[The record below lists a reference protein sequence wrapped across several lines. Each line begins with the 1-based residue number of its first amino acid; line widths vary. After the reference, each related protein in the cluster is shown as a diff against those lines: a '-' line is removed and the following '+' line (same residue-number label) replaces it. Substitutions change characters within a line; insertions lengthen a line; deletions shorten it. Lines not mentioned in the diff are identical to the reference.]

1 MSFSEISMSF
11 AHTGSVTGSQH
22 SKKSFTRTALGATI
36 GLVLSTNALAG
47 FPTLYGKLQLTAGQ
61 YDFEKID
68 FAPTAAGATT
78 YRHIGATDVTTELD
92 SFTVE
97 SIGSRLGVQGDFDA
111 AAGINVFYRVEYG
124 VDADNGTNSNGREL
138 VQRNIFGGLRGDWG
152 ALLAGKND
160 TPLRSLAGRNGTIVK
175 DSYVPAVQRTDI
187 DRFNEA
193 PLADIGTYLVGE
205 NRVDNVIQYTSP
217 ILLGGLEI
225 NIAAVQGEETGVEQS
240 ATNQQN
246 DNDFASGQSVSVG
259 YGKTGWL
266 FGAAYESNVV
276 NSDTLRAI
284 GEVTFGPIK
293 LGAIYQTAERHEDYD
308 TLGGFGTFVN
318 STPTT
323 VGAQNGLNP
332 FSEWDGA
339 AGTAYKEQDGYVLNG
354 VWKIAGP
361 WSAKFQYANSTS
373 TPSNETY
380 SDVEL
385 DALAVGLDYA
395 LNDATRLFS
404 YYAEV
409 ETQGDAAISTNATT
423 DNVFTVGLDFRF

>member
-1 MSFSEISMSF
+1 MSL
-11 AHTGSVTGSQH
+11 AHTLSAQ
-22 SKKSFTRTALGATI
+22 KINNSFTRTALGAAI
-36 GLVLSTNALAG
+36 GLVLSANAFAG

-61 YDFEKID
+61 YDFEKLE
-68 FAPTAAGATT
+68 FPLTAPGATT
-78 YRHIGATDVTTELD
+78 YRNVGATGVTTELD

-111 AAGINVFYRVEYG
+111 AAGVNVFYRIEYG

-138 VQRNIFGGLRGDWG
+138 VQRNIFGGIRGEWG

-175 DSYVPAVQRTDI
+175 NGYVPAVQRTDI

-217 ILLGGLEI
+217 VLLGGLEI
-225 NIAAVQGEETGVEQS
+225 NIAAVQGEETGVSQS

-246 DNDFASGQSVSVG
+246 DNDFASGQSVSIG
-259 YGKTGWL
+259 YGKTNWFVG
-266 FGAAYESNVV
+266 GAYESNVV

-284 GEVTFGPIK
+284 GEVTIGPVK
-293 LGAIYQTAERHEDYD
+293 LGAIYQKAERHEDYD
-308 TLGGFGTFVN
+308 SLGGFGTFVN
-318 STPTT
+318 ANTTT

-332 FSEWDGA
+332 LSEWDGA
-339 AGTAYKEQDGYVLNG
+339 AGTAYQEQDGYVLNG

-361 WSAKFQYANSTS
+361 WSAKFQYAASTS
-373 TPSNETY
+373 TPTNETY
-380 SDVEL
+380 GDVDL
-385 DALAVGLDYA
+385 DALAVGVDYA
-395 LNDATRLFS
+395 LNEATRLFS

-409 ETQGDAAISTNATT
+409 ESKGDALISTQAVT
-423 DNVFTVGLDFRF
+423 DSVLTVGLDFRF

>member
-1 MSFSEISMSF
+1 MSLT
-11 AHTGSVTGSQH
+11 HTLSATGAQ
-22 SKKSFTRTALGATI
+22 KINNSFTRTALGAAI
-36 GLVLSTNALAG
+36 GLVLSANAFAG
-47 FPTLYGKLQLTAGQ
+47 FPTLYGKLQITAGQ
-61 YDFEKID
+61 YDFEKLA
-68 FAPTAAGATT
+68 FPTTTPTATT
-78 YRHIGATDVTTELD
+78 YQNVGATGVTTELD

-138 VQRNIFGGLRGDWG
+138 VQRNIFGGLRGNWG
-152 ALLAGKND
+152 ALLAGRND

-175 DSYVPAVQRTDI
+175 NGYVPAVQRTDI

-205 NRVDNVIQYTSP
+205 NRVDNVIQYSSP

-225 NIAAVQGEETGVEQS
+225 NLAAVQGEETGVEQS

-259 YGKTGWL
+259 YGKTGW
-266 FGAAYESNVV
+266 FIGAAYESNVV

-284 GEVTFGPIK
+284 AEFTIGPVK
-293 LGAIYQTAERHEDYD
+293 LGAIAQTAERHEDYD

-318 STPTT
+318 STPTG

-361 WSAKFQYANSTS
+361 WSAKFQYANTTS
-373 TPSNETY
+373 TPSNENFG
-380 SDVEL
+380 DAEL
-385 DALAVGLDYA
+385 DAVAVGVDYA
-395 LNDATRLFS
+395 LNEATRLFS

-409 ETQGDAAISTNATT
+409 ETKGDAAISTQATT
-423 DNVFTVGLDFRF
+423 DSLLTVGLDFRF